1 MWVGVRGRVEV
12 RLGLR
17 WGYGG
22 VWFGARVTVGVEVGF
37 GVVVGVGVG
46 NRVREGDVGTCRHH
60 CM

>member
-12 RLGLR
+12 RLGFRWDLR
-17 WGYGG
+17 W

-37 GVVVGVGVG
+37 GVVIGVGVG
-46 NRVREGDVGTCRHH
+46 NRVRVGDVGTCRHH